1 MTTLLEAYLDQ
12 TAKNQQQGF
21 QNLQAVGTAQTLQQ
35 HFEDQASTNA
45 MRTALSQS
53 GGDPEKAMQAALRT
67 GNVAAAN
74 KLAPLLK
81 IEQDRKQR
89 EETPRLLAEL
99 DRQQQQPKPTTTED
113 ASGNVTVQPSAPQ
126 NPQTV
131 REQRINYLRGLSTIP
146 QYANNPVAMQRVQS
160 EIDRL
165 SSVKPMV
172 EHNFA
177 VGNDMVQPHI
187 SYDEGRNWQPIPGS
201 KPSHKFAAQ
210 ITNDQ
215 MPSVTDDTVEM
226 DAWRY
231 LTDGTL
237 PPNMGRGQQGA
248 AQATKIRNRSAELAK
263 EMGMAP
269 DEIRFAQLTNKTGVQ
284 ALGQLSRA
292 RAQILQFEKTA
303 NMNADLALKA
313 SEQVDR
319 TQFPIINKALQ
330 SGRTELLGD
339 PTAKRFHAAME
350 TFVSEYAR
358 VMSGGYGAA
367 QTAEGAQNRAHT
379 LLNTSGT
386 KEQVREV
393 IDQLKAEMGN
403 RVKALNDQVNEE
415 RSRIRVGTKS
425 PGPENPAPAPVAPPK
440 PVKDMTNAEL
450 MEYRRRLAGGK

>member
-1 MTTLLEAYLDQ
+1 
-12 TAKNQQQGF
+12 
-21 QNLQAVGTAQTLQQ
+21 
-35 HFEDQASTNA
+35 
-45 MRTALSQS
+45 
-53 GGDPEKAMQAALRT
+53 
-67 GNVAAAN
+67 
-74 KLAPLLK
+74 
-81 IEQDRKQR
+81 
-89 EETPRLLAEL
+89 
-99 DRQQQQPKPTTTED
+99 
-113 ASGNVTVQPSAPQ
+113 VQPPAPQ

-269 DEIRFAQLTNKTGVQ
+269 DEIRFAQLTNKTGIQ

-303 NMNADLALKA
+303 NMNSDLALEA
-313 SEQVDR
+313 SEKVDR
-319 TQFPIINKALQ
+319 TGLPVINRWIQA
-330 SGRTELLGD
+330 GRTQIAGD
-339 PTAKRFHAAME
+339 PRSVQVSRGDRDVRKRVRKGDVRRLRGGGDNRGSAAAC
-350 TFVSEYAR
+350 AR
-358 VMSGGYGAA
+358 RCS
-367 QTAEGAQNRAHT
+367 
-379 LLNTSGT
+379 
-386 KEQVREV
+386 
-393 IDQLKAEMGN
+393 I
-403 RVKALNDQVNEE
+403 
-415 RSRIRVGTKS
+415 
-425 PGPENPAPAPVAPPK
+425 
-440 PVKDMTNAEL
+440 
-450 MEYRRRLAGGK
+450 RLAGERAVQGGRRPIEARDGEPREGAERPGERRAWTVSALARSRLALKTKLRHRCRRRNQSRT